1 MVFLYKSYAT
11 LNKSNKIYKKEVEVL
26 ESLKLKRKTLFLD
39 FSVAKFKT
47 IGIQNLDR
55 KTDIVFM
62 QTTNSTHRNFNPW
75 VSYIVNNK
83 KLYRLESLKKLSY
96 PIDVSS
102 EFNVDEFG
110 EVSRFRVFAD
120 KDKSSYIIDVV
131 FKNEQK
137 IFLKAKQLNEL

>member
-1 MVFLYKSYAT
+1 MRRAFTLIELLISITLLSIIMVFLYKSYAT

-110 EVSRFRVFAD
+110 EEMLS
-120 KDKSSYIIDVV
+120 
-131 FKNEQK
+131 
-137 IFLKAKQLNEL
+137 LKMNKKYF